1 MTPGGS
7 RSKSIGF
14 GRQGHG
20 DGGGGGGGGAGAGGG
35 RGRRSDGW
43 VWPPRPRIKNS
54 VLHFNNQGT
63 CSCASQIPRQ
73 QQQQQQQQQTISL
86 TMPSSIS
93 YSVYHN
99 VSAPPVSIQQGN
111 NPRPLRFLFCKE
123 LTYSDV
129 KKRNK
134 IILPR
139 VIVASKE
146 RNEVLNGECSV
157 PNNGDLGM
165 GLMTSS
171 YSPSACNYVYLN
183 QLSDFCVVD
192 EMEEVATPRTPYPY
206 GNATWTATI
215 VSFDLPPLQTFNL
228 FDFPIDNMSW
238 T

>member
-1 MTPGGS
+1 MEW
-7 RSKSIGF
+7 
-14 GRQGHG
+14 Q
-20 DGGGGGGGGAGAGGG
+20 
-35 RGRRSDGW
+35 
-43 VWPPRPRIKNS
+43 
-54 VLHFNNQGT
+54 
-63 CSCASQIPRQ
+63 
-73 QQQQQQQQQTISL
+73 
-86 TMPSSIS
+86 
-93 YSVYHN
+93 
-99 VSAPPVSIQQGN
+99 
-111 NPRPLRFLFCKE
+111 
-123 LTYSDV
+123 
-129 KKRNK
+129 
-134 IILPR
+134 